1 MRFHKGPR
9 GGERAHEKDQG
20 QGNLVSTV
28 AITNEK
34 MLLTLHNENLA
45 QVSTGISCSKIKAFP
60 NVDIDTNVVQNWNT
74 SRVLGQQWLIKATG
88 FFLAVFF
95 QCLFRLEKY
104 VSPWVNTQFGTLCSF
119 TPDLCEVKTFSLPFA
134 SFLPLLLVNCGFEKV
149 FFSLSLY
156 SSWLGA
162 RGSFAHYQ
170 FVALFLSRCQKFPSL
185 QSNKTFFTTAQPPQE
200 TKSLKKSSEFKEE
213 LNSFLLQISS
223 M

>member
-60 NVDIDTNVVQNWNT
+60 NVDIDTNVVQNWST

-88 FFLAVFF
+88 FFLVVFF

-149 FFSLSLY
+149 FFSLSTLHGLELVVPLHIINLLHFFCQGVRN
-156 SSWLGA
+156 SRHCSPTK
-162 RGSFAHYQ
+162 
-170 FVALFLSRCQKFPSL
+170 LFS
-185 QSNKTFFTTAQPPQE
+185 PQHSHLR
-200 TKSLKKSSEFKEE
+200 KPRA
-213 LNSFLLQISS
+213 
-223 M
+223 